1 MFKILGNLTVC
12 MLFITGLVFLV
23 IGTSSTDV
31 LLIAVSFALMTASY
45 LFASEF
51 NINLLNWNK

>member
-1 MFKILGNLTVC
+1 

-23 IGTSSTDV
+23 IGTSSTDA

-45 LFASEF
+45 LLASEF

>member
-23 IGTSSTDV
+23 IGTSSTDA
-31 LLIAVSFALMTASY
+31 LLVAVSFALMTASY
-45 LFASEF
+45 LLASEF

>member
-23 IGTSSTDV
+23 IGTSSTDA
-31 LLIAVSFALMTASY
+31 LLIAVSFALMAASY
-45 LFASEF
+45 LLASEF